1 MTRKRSQRRA
11 VFVAAISARGES
23 ARYVQGRRQGD
34 TGSRRDDVIATFQQ
48 LKMSDALIEKLVN
61 VGLLAEAQDVCL
73 APAFRA
79 APVERL
85 KEREARAATGTGRQP
100 FGEVDDAGSAA
111 ASQKPVDDAPFDR
124 E

>member
-1 MTRKRSQRRA
+1 MADVRRELRRLIEPG
-11 VFVAAISARGES
+11 VVDHTARI
-23 ARYVQGRRQGD
+23 
-34 TGSRRDDVIATFQQ
+34 RRDDVIAAFQQ

-85 KEREARAATGTGRQP
+85 KEREARAATGTEGQP
-100 FGEVDDAGSAA
+100 FGEVGDAGSAA
-111 ASQKPVDDAPFDR
+111 ALQKPVDDAPSDP

>member
-1 MTRKRSQRRA
+1 MADVRRELRRLIEPG
-11 VFVAAISARGES
+11 VVDHTARI
-23 ARYVQGRRQGD
+23 
-34 TGSRRDDVIATFQQ
+34 RRDDVIAAFQQ

-61 VGLLAEAQDVCL
+61 AGLLAEAQDVCHTINWEL

-79 APVERL
+79 AAVERL
-85 KEREARAATGTGRQP
+85 KEREARAATGTEGQP
-100 FGEVDDAGSAA
+100 FGEVGDAGSAA